1 MGGAELRGSYENY
14 YYDISYLLFVTDRR
28 AAKYP
33 FSSHS
38 CRLWLYATV
47 RLGYVETKTFRV
59 LSFSLGA
66 AVLDSEFRADP
77 ESGLRIEQ
85 SPAGHIES
93 SGLKIS
99 RYQQDSVGFSRI

>member
-1 MGGAELRGSYENY
+1 MNSAF
-14 YYDISYLLFVTDRR
+14 II
-28 AAKYP
+28 P
-33 FSSHS
+33 
-38 CRLWLYATV
+38 TV
-47 RLGYVETKTFRV
+47 RLGYVETKNFRV

-93 SGLKIS
+93 SVLKS
-99 RYQQDSVGFSRI
+99 ADFST

>member
-1 MGGAELRGSYENY
+1 VQSLGACGRCCSPTPQSGGQSQQ
-14 YYDISYLLFVTDRR
+14 SK
-28 AAKYP
+28 AAVIKP
-33 FSSHS
+33 IRQPMNSAFIIP
-38 CRLWLYATV
+38 TV
-47 RLGYVETKTFRV
+47 RLGYVETKNFRV

-93 SGLKIS
+93 SVLKS
-99 RYQQDSVGFSRI
+99 ADFST

>member
-1 MGGAELRGSYENY
+1 MLLGSGKG
-14 YYDISYLLFVTDRR
+14 SYLLVASYSSTVVSGW
-28 AAKYP
+28 AA
-33 FSSHS
+33 F
-38 CRLWLYATV
+38 
-47 RLGYVETKTFRV
+47 ENFR
-59 LSFSLGA
+59 SPYFSLGA

-99 RYQQDSVGFSRI
+99 IYQQDSVGFSRI